1 MPHSKNRQR
10 EETETMTY
18 SLAAPEQIASAAGAP
33 RPMEP
38 TWLTE
43 ARRDGL
49 AQFTAS
55 GLPTQ
60 KVEAWKYT
68 GLNSLKKLDF
78 EFTTSRTVSAAA
90 PLCVARHRLV
100 FIDGLFD
107 PAQSDITELS
117 DGVYLSSLSQALTDM
132 PDRIAGHFSV
142 NSDRALPFPALN
154 SALTTDGYV
163 LIVEDGV
170 QLDGILEVTFISS
183 GEANY
188 PRNLIV
194 AGANSRATIVQHHV
208 GNDTSYLSNIVTTIE
223 AGDHA
228 EIGFYRLQSE
238 GMSAHHISTL
248 EAQLGKNATLN
259 NFTLTLGAKL
269 SRNEIHLGLNGRGS
283 EAVIDGAYLLAGEQH
298 GDTTGYIDHRAP
310 ETHSS
315 QTYKGVLDDK
325 AQGVFA
331 GRIKVHPDAQRIEGN
346 QLSRALLLSD
356 DASINAK
363 PELEIHAD
371 DVKCSHG
378 ATAGELGEDGLFY
391 LRSRGI
397 PERRARQML
406 IEAFVADGI
415 NAITDEQ
422 VRDGFAAQVSNWLE
436 AHRQ

>member
-1 MPHSKNRQR
+1 MPRSKKPQHKGA
-10 EETETMTY
+10 EAMTY
-18 SLAAPEQIASAAGAP
+18 SLAAPEQIASATGV
-33 RPMEP
+33 RPAEP
-38 TWLTE
+38 AWLTE

-60 KVEAWKYT
+60 RVEAWKYT
-68 GLNSLKKLDF
+68 GLNSLKNMTF
-78 EFTTSRTVSAAA
+78 EIAANSTVTAPAA
-90 PLCVARHRLV
+90 LCVAQHRLV
-100 FIDGLFD
+100 FVDGLFD
-107 PAQSDITELS
+107 PTQSDIAELS
-117 DGVYLSSLSQALTDM
+117 DGVHLSSLSQALTTI
-132 PDRIAGHFSV
+132 PDKVAAHFAV
-142 NSDRALPFPALN
+142 DGDQALPFPALN

-163 LIVEDGV
+163 LILDDGV

-188 PRNLIV
+188 PRILIV

-208 GNDTSYLSNIVTTIE
+208 GNDASYLSNVVTKLDV
-223 AGDHA
+223 GDNA
-228 EIGFYRLQSE
+228 EIAFYRLQSE
-238 GMSAHHISTL
+238 GPAAHHISTVD
-248 EAQLGKNATLN
+248 AQLGENAKLN

-283 EAVIDGAYLLAGEQH
+283 EAIVDGAYLLAGEQH
-298 GDTTGYIDHRAP
+298 GDTTGFIDHRAP
-310 ETHSS
+310 ETNSS

-356 DASINAK
+356 DAAINTK
-363 PELEIHAD
+363 PELQIHAD

-397 PERRARQML
+397 PEHRARQML

-415 NAITDEQ
+415 NAITEEQ
-422 VRDGFAAQVSNWLE
+422 VRDGFAAQVSIWLE